1 VVNEGLLLGRR
12 STSLGAHGTW
22 LPPPTNQLFHYHI
35 DDSHDG
41 HDSHDGDDG
50 AGLVSSI
57 VLSSVLIGIWSWFVS
72 RRACVQ
78 RRRRL

>member
-12 STSLGAHGTW
+12 STSLGGHGTW
-22 LPPPTNQLFHYHI
+22 LPPLTNQLFHYHI
-35 DDSHDG
+35 GDSHDG
-41 HDSHDGDDG
+41 HDGHDG

-57 VLSSVLIGIWSWFVS
+57 VLGSVLIGIWSWFVS